1 MAGHQTYRTKNPGRI
16 TVPTACQAYTVQ
28 TRRESSPNLCPGC
41 GRRLSPRLEGDHCPN
56 CLAAIH
62 REDEEGL
69 PCGGLMEPVG
79 IWVRENDAWEI
90 VERCRFCGEMTTVE
104 MSEKDN
110 LIKVM
115 SIASI
120 PLSSPPFPIERLE
133 ELTRIMGGRGELRR
147 REGEKKNEQRK

>member
-1 MAGHQTYRTKNPGRI
+1 M
-16 TVPTACQAYTVQ
+16 
-28 TRRESSPNLCPGC
+28 
-41 GRRLSPRLEGDHCPN
+41 
-56 CLAAIH
+56 
-62 REDEEGL
+62 
-69 PCGGLMEPVG
+69 
-79 IWVRENDAWEI
+79 RENDAWEI

-115 SIASI
+115 SIASR